1 MTSKSLASQ
10 AAIQTEKPYTLPN
23 RKPQFQW
30 GKSPENPDVPDI
42 TRCDHQ
48 PDLKGGTSIEELVAE
63 LERDGYAEDFARLRI
78 EDGQEIAAEK
88 GKDTLK
94 SLRLKAG
101 LSQVQ
106 LAKLVGT
113 QQSAI
118 ARWEKGSDTNN
129 LARSSMR
136 SLARALNVNMDTLDA
151 ALDD

>member
-1 MTSKSLASQ
+1 MKSKLSASLATWQ
-10 AAIQTEKPYTLPN
+10 PEKPYTLPS
-23 RKPQFQW
+23 RRPQFQW
-30 GKSPENPDVPDI
+30 GKFPENPAIPTVPPHDP
-42 TRCDHQ
+42 Q
-48 PDLKGGTSIEELVAE
+48 PDLKGGTSINDLVAE
-63 LERDGYAEDFARLRI
+63 WERDGYAEDFVKLRV
-78 EDGQEIAAEK
+78 EDSQEIAAER
-88 GKDTLK
+88 GRDTLR

-136 SLARALNVNMDTLDA
+136 SLARALSVDMTMLDA
-151 ALDD
+151 ALND